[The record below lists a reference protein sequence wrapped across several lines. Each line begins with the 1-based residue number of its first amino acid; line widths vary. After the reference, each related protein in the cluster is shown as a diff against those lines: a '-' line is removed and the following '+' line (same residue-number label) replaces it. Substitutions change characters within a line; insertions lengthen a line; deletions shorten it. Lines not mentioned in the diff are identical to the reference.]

1 MKILVSV
8 LVFLALAVALLLA
21 LPFLIDLNPLAARY
35 KPQIESALGRAV
47 DFTEIRLT
55 LWPRLGARLSGVTV
69 MDDPAFLA
77 APFALLSALDIGVQ
91 LRPLLSGRIVVD
103 EIALRDPVIT
113 IVKNAQGLLNVS
125 TLGAAGS
132 PPSATVD
139 GPASPSGSSGNPLR
153 LLALLAVDRVSLAGG
168 RLTYRDLSSRTPTE
182 YTLQDLHIVLQQVHL
197 GATPSLTLR
206 TVLQPYDLV
215 VTLDGAAGP
224 LTESGD
230 LDNVAA
236 RIGIGKIEAKVEG
249 RLTNGRA
256 DFTVAAPSIAAGD
269 VPLDLGLERPLLV
282 KDFTAHIVSP
292 YPSPPGRGAMDMM
305 TVDPLS
311 LALVMGGSTLF
322 LTGSLRAGELT
333 IDGASPVLHSVDVPV
348 GMGALAAPVHLERV
362 RARVQVNLSA
372 NAVDTRLRIP
382 TFDCQVWGGRVTA
395 AGSLAMHE
403 IPAPFIGR
411 LTVRDLQVAS
421 LMLMLGAKGVR
432 VSGTA
437 AADLALRGRGTTM
450 PELTRSLVGTGR
462 LSVADGT
469 LEGVDLAQEA
479 LLLLKVLGV
488 SASQLRG
495 TAFSSLE
502 GAWAIAN
509 GVAELER
516 FQIESQE
523 ARVKARGTIGFDQ
536 TVNLHA
542 QVALSETLSAKV
554 AVSPVLRLA
563 SRGGQVT
570 VPILIRGTMTA
581 PSYTLDTAAIAGS
594 VQEQLKDRVG
604 LAAEK
609 VLKGKA
615 GARVQQGM
623 DALKRLFGE

>member
-8 LVFLALAVALLLA
+8 LVCLTLAVALLLA
-21 LPFLIDLNPLAARY
+21 LPFLIDLNPLVARY
-35 KPQIESALGRAV
+35 KPQIESALGRTV
-47 DFTEIRLT
+47 DFKEIRLT

-77 APFALLSALDIGVQ
+77 APFASLSSLDIGVQ

-132 PPSATVD
+132 PPPSTVG
-139 GPASPSGSSGNPLR
+139 GPTSPSGSSGNPLR

-168 RLTYRDLSSRTPTE
+168 RLTYRDLSSRAPTE
-182 YTLQDLHIVLQQVHL
+182 YSLQDLHIVLQQVHL
-197 GATPSLTLR
+197 GATPSFTLR
-206 TVLQPYDLV
+206 TMLQPYDLV
-215 VTLDGAAGP
+215 VTLDGTAGP

-236 RIGIGKIEAKVEG
+236 RIGIGNIEAKVEG
-249 RLTNGRA
+249 GLTNGRA

-269 VPLDLGLERPLLV
+269 LPLDLRLERPLLV
-282 KDFTAHIVSP
+282 KDFTAHFVSP
-292 YPSPPGRGAMDMM
+292 YPTPPGKGVMDVM

-311 LALVMGGSTLF
+311 LALAMGSSTLS

-333 IDGASPVLHSVDVPV
+333 IDAAAPVLHSVDVPV
-348 GMGALAAPVHLERV
+348 GMGALAAPVDLERV

-372 NAVDTRLRIP
+372 NAADTRLRIP

-395 AGSLAMHE
+395 AGSLSMHGV
-403 IPAPFIGR
+403 PAPFSGT

-421 LMLMLGAKGVR
+421 LMPVLGGKGVR

-450 PELTRSLVGTGR
+450 PELTRSLAGTGR
-462 LSVADGT
+462 LSIADGT

-502 GAWAIAN
+502 GAWTIAN
-509 GVAELER
+509 GVADLER
-516 FQIESQE
+516 FQIQSRE
-523 ARVKARGTIGFDQ
+523 ASVNARGTIGFDQ

-554 AVSPVLRLA
+554 ATSPVLRLA
-563 SRGGQVT
+563 SRGGRVT
-570 VPILIRGTMTA
+570 VPMLIRGTMTA
-581 PSYTLDTAAIAGS
+581 PSYALDTAAIAGS